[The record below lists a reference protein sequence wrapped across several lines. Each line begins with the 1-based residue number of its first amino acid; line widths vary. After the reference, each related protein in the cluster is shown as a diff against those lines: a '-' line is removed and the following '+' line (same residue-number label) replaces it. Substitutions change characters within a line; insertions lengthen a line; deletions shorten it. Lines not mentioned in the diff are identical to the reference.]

1 MTQGLEVAYVELLSA
16 RVRPDA
22 FRTVLLFSQ
31 SRTDDLAEAVISAN
45 IMKNAGIKIV
55 PIAVSPDV
63 PLDELRKMATNP
75 IDVEYIPYNQIGN
88 LNRAKLL
95 MPKFCPS
102 TSQYYAL
109 Y

>member
-1 MTQGLEVAYVELLSA
+1 MTQGLEVAYVELSSA
-16 RVRPDA
+16 RVRPNA
-22 FRTVLLFSQ
+22 FRTVLLLIQ
-31 SRTDDLAEAVISAN
+31 SRTDDLTAAVISAN

-55 PIAVSPDV
+55 PIAVGPDV

-88 LNRAKLL
+88 LNRVQLL
-95 MPKFCPS
+95 IPKFCPS
-102 TSQYYAL
+102 PSQYYAL